1 MNRVEMIR
9 SAAHC
14 FRTDE
19 KTIEKFIHN
28 FFSAKDLDDAMRVMD
43 KFLDAHSNSTTPEEL
58 DDFCSYLEL
67 HKKDLERGD

>member
-1 MNRVEMIR
+1 VNRIELIR
-9 SAAHC
+9 RAAHC

-28 FFSAKDLDDAMRVMD
+28 FFSAKDLDDAMRIMD

-67 HKKDLERGD
+67 HKKDLEKGD

>member
-1 MNRVEMIR
+1 MNRIELIR
-9 SAAHC
+9 RASHC

-67 HKKDLERGD
+67 HKKDLEKGD

>member
-1 MNRVEMIR
+1 MNRIALIKR
-9 SAAHC
+9 AAHC

-19 KTIEKFIHN
+19 ETIEKFIHN

-43 KFLDAHSNSTTPEEL
+43 KFLDAHATSTTPEEL

-67 HKKDLERGD
+67 HKKDLEKGD

>member
-1 MNRVEMIR
+1 MNRIALIR

-28 FFSAKDLDDAMRVMD
+28 FFSAKDFDDAMRVMD
-43 KFLDAHSNSTTPEEL
+43 KFLDAHSNSTTQEEL

-67 HKKDLERGD
+67 HKKDFEN

>member
-1 MNRVEMIR
+1 MNRIELIR
-9 SAAHC
+9 RAAHC

-67 HKKDLERGD
+67 HKKDLEKGD